1 MQIIHS
7 LIQKYQKLNSKIIQ
21 SIGFLGG
28 FVRPLSKIGLP
39 LMKNVPV
46 LLGKRVLI
54 PLVLTAEKSVADAGM
69 HKRMLGTEIH
79 PLDLAQQRAL
89 KIVN

>member
-1 MQIIHS
+1 
-7 LIQKYQKLNSKIIQ
+7 
-21 SIGFLGG
+21 
-28 FVRPLSKIGLP
+28 
-39 LMKNVPV
+39 MKNVPV

-54 PLVLTAEKSVADAGM
+54 PLVLTAEKSVADAEM

>member
-1 MQIIHS
+1 
-7 LIQKYQKLNSKIIQ
+7 
-21 SIGFLGG
+21 
-28 FVRPLSKIGLP
+28 
-39 LMKNVPV
+39 MKNVPV

-89 KIVN
+89 KIVNQ